1 MALVAWAPEGYS
13 APIELIA
20 VKIKQGEV
28 TQREWLEA
36 LADRVSRM
44 ALAEVDPDG
53 AAVWAIRFLDLPE
66 TGNPR
71 YLGQA
76 LVTDN
81 WNLLEH
87 FNLAVIDECPFP
99 AAVGEP
105 SEDAE
110 YALEHSDFA
119 LWVELARAM
128 VSTTSWD

>member
-1 MALVAWAPEGYS
+1 ML

-28 TQREWLEA
+28 TQREWVEA

-44 ALAEVDPDG
+44 ALELDDPDE
-53 AAVWAIRFLDLPE
+53 AAVWASRVLDLPE
-66 TGNPR
+66 AGNPR

-87 FNLAVIDECPFP
+87 FNLAVIDGSPFP
-99 AAVGEP
+99 ATVSES

-119 LWVELARAM
+119 LWVELARSM
-128 VSTTSWD
+128 VSPTSSD